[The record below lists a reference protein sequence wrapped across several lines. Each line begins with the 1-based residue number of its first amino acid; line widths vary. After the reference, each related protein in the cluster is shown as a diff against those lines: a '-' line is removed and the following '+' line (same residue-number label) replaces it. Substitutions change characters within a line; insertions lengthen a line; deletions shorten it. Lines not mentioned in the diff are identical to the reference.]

1 MCFEIQRIRSST
13 SRISF
18 TFPLLLLRCRGRCCG
33 AVAATAA
40 LDAGHGGRTLW
51 ACAIYPGIALAAVA
65 GFWYNLPAMFC
76 PFFTFAQRA
85 GAVDFISLFSRGGP
99 VATSFHANY

>member
-18 TFPLLLLRCRGRCCG
+18 TFPLLLLRGRCCG
-33 AVAATAA
+33 AVAAIAA

-65 GFWYNLPAMFC
+65 GFWYNLPSMFC